1 MIPSSTKILVA
12 THLFPGIIRRAGAS
26 LLDRTI
32 ETTPTRRGRSF
43 VRLAP
48 ETIIMVYPSE
58 RTYLRQL
65 RILGA
70 WWCLGSSP
78 LVPRVLLLYPP
89 APLGIFGRLSS
100 GPASTCLVAATHV
113 APGPTVKNQS
123 AEVSHSPSRIENKRP
138 PTVGSTQGANLVD
151 RTISTLATTAPY
163 SAEPSSE

>member
-1 MIPSSTKILVA
+1 
-12 THLFPGIIRRAGAS
+12 
-26 LLDRTI
+26 
-32 ETTPTRRGRSF
+32 
-43 VRLAP
+43 
-48 ETIIMVYPSE
+48 MVYPSE

-89 APLGIFGRLSS
+89 APLGMFGRLTS
-100 GPASTCLVAATHV
+100 GQASTRLVAATHV

-138 PTVGSTQGANLVD
+138 PTMGSTQGANLVD

>member
-1 MIPSSTKILVA
+1 MAAWRASRSLGCFFVAGKIPRHEHDQVTGLPAAPRAAAIL
-12 THLFPGIIRRAGAS
+12 LPGIIRRAGAS

-43 VRLAP
+43 VRLTP

-78 LVPRVLLLYPP
+78 FVPRLLLLYPP

-100 GPASTCLVAATHV
+100 GQASTRLV
-113 APGPTVKNQS
+113 G
-123 AEVSHSPSRIENKRP
+123 SHSCGTGADGKKPER
-138 PTVGSTQGANLVD
+138 GSQPQPEQD
-151 RTISTLATTAPY
+151 
-163 SAEPSSE
+163 